1 MIKVCRGRDGSG
13 AKRIVFSL
21 PVDAPSGCVSVVGSF
36 NGWTP
41 GRHHLQD
48 RANGR
53 RSAVVEV
60 AAGVPVQFRY
70 LGENG
75 HWFDDPDD
83 PQGLDRIAAPSP
95 SP

>member
-13 AKRIVFSL
+13 ARRIIFSL
-21 PVDAPSGCVSVVGSF
+21 SNDAPSGRVSVVGSF

-41 GRHHLQD
+41 GHHDLQP

-53 RSAVVEV
+53 RSAIVEV
-60 AAGVPVQFRY
+60 AAGVPVRFRY

-83 PQGLDRIAAPSP
+83 PHVLDRIAAQS
-95 SP
+95 